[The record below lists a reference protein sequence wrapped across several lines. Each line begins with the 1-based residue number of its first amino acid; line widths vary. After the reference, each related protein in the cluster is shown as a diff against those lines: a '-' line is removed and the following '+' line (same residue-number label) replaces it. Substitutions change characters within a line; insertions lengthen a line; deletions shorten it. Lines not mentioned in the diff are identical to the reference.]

1 MNGTCKTSVT
11 PLKDQKYK
19 SWIYKKKKYKLN
31 IMHSIKLQLKT
42 PNLKKN
48 EVHLYTGSFQNIK
61 ASRIRK
67 ETQLDIL

>member
-1 MNGTCKTSVT
+1 MDGTCETSVM
-11 PLKDQKYK
+11 PLKDQTYK
-19 SWIYKKKKYKLN
+19 SRVYKKKKYKLN